1 MGAYWTV
8 AAELLL
14 EVIQEAIVEA
24 RGRGRTVVREE
35 EEVEEILAAAA
46 GVTRLVAATRPT
58 AVVLRCRRTRTP
70 L

>member
-24 RGRGRTVVREE
+24 RGRGRTVVQEE
-35 EEVEEILAAAA
+35 EEVEEILVAV
-46 GVTRLVAATRPT
+46 GVTRLVAATHPT
-58 AVVLRCRRTRTP
+58 AVVSRCRRT
-70 L
+70 

>member
-14 EVIQEAIVEA
+14 GVIQEAIVEV

-35 EEVEEILAAAA
+35 EEVEEILAAA
-46 GVTRLVAATRPT
+46 GVTRLVAATRPA
-58 AVVLRCRRTRTP
+58 AVVSRCKRTRTP